1 MPKSSSQVLPLNSWI
16 DGGIMVSSDSS
27 VLVSFEADPSAEDD
41 IHSDLQRLDAHVI
54 QPEEYEE
61 IPELSE
67 LDPAEAVIRR
77 RSGADQGLTAT
88 LSTSHSAVAGASST
102 PFR

>member
-1 MPKSSSQVLPLNSWI
+1 
-16 DGGIMVSSDSS
+16 MVSSDSS
-27 VLVSFEADPSAEDD
+27 VLVSFKADPSAEDD
-41 IHSDLQRLDAHVI
+41 THSDLQRLDAHVI

-77 RSGADQGLTAT
+77 PGRPDQ
-88 LSTSHSAVAGASST
+88 
-102 PFR
+102 PFLPAPESEPWG

>member
-1 MPKSSSQVLPLNSWI
+1 
-16 DGGIMVSSDSS
+16 MVSSDSS

-67 LDPAEAVIRR
+67 LDPAEAVIR
-77 RSGADQGLTAT
+77 G
-88 LSTSHSAVAGASST
+88 
-102 PFR
+102 